1 MFHVVNPT
9 FKGPDLPFAE
19 IPGSYRLVAE
29 VRTCNLDKA
38 FALTN
43 NTEQDWSLNRGVRAF
58 VDPCR
63 STSVGDVIVT
73 PDDEAYI
80 VLSKGFRSLGK
91 V

>member
-1 MFHVVNPT
+1 MFHVVSPT
-9 FKGPDLPFAE
+9 FEWPGPPDTALT
-19 IPGSYRLVAE
+19 LVAE
-29 VRTCNLDKA
+29 VDTCNLDKA

-43 NTEQDWSLNRGVRAF
+43 NTDQDWTLNRGVRAF

-80 VLSKGFRSLGK
+80 VLSRGFRSLGK